1 MTPVASDLTAGDPPV
16 VVPGFGPGRS
26 TLPGVDTGYI
36 HRSIAQ
42 ACDAARPAVSGIVT
56 EVRGLSV
63 TVQGINARVGDVIHI
78 AGGNTGMG
86 GAAGIGAGGIRSA
99 GMGTAGLGTG
109 SGLSSGA
116 GAHAGNGGAVDG
128 GRESGTVPAEVVAV
142 HEQSAICLPLGAVD
156 GIGSGD
162 RAFAGSGPMTIAVG
176 DELLGRV
183 LDGLGRPLG
192 GEPLPAGLERV
203 SVDHTPPDA
212 LTRARVNTPLP
223 LGVRAIDTLTPIG
236 RGQRMGIFAGSG
248 VGKSSLLSMITRG
261 TEADITVLAL
271 VGERGRE
278 VREFLED
285 DLGEEGLRR
294 AVVVVATSDQP
305 PMVRLRAAFVATRIA
320 EYFRDAGKNVLLLMD
335 SVTRMATAQREIG
348 LSAGEPPTTRGY
360 PPSVFALLPRLL
372 ERAGSSDVGS
382 VTGLYTVLVE
392 GGDHDEPVADAARSI
407 LDGHIVLD
415 RKLANSGHFP
425 SIDVLASVSRVS
437 TAVTSPEQRH
447 AATRLRGLMDAHA
460 DVKDLV
466 EIGAYVSGTN
476 ARADLALGLWPQI
489 EGFLRQPKDDVIPA
503 AQSWEE
509 LADLMQA
516 ADDPASE
523 PAGEGSQDGGA
534 Q

>member
-1 MTPVASDLTAGDPPV
+1 MTSSTETSPVVTCSATPFAALQALSDPTPT
-16 VVPGFGPGRS
+16 VVPGFGGGSAGLRIARS
-26 TLPGVDTGYI
+26 V
-36 HRSIAQ
+36 Q
-42 ACDAARPAVSGIVT
+42 AAVKAARPEVSGTVT
-56 EVRGLSV
+56 EVRGLSI
-63 TVQGINARVGDVIHI
+63 TVQGLAARVGDVIR
-78 AGGNTGMG
+78 
-86 GAAGIGAGGIRSA
+86 IGSENPI
-99 GMGTAGLGTG
+99 
-109 SGLSSGA
+109 
-116 GAHAGNGGAVDG
+116 
-128 GRESGTVPAEVVAV
+128 PAEVVAV
-142 HEQSAICLPLGAVD
+142 QAQSVICLPLGQVS

-162 RAFAGSGPMTIAVG
+162 RAVAAGGPMTVAVG
-176 DELLGRV
+176 EQLLGRV
-183 LDGLGRPLG
+183 LDGLGRPMDG
-192 GEPLPAGLERV
+192 SALPVGLERV
-203 SVDHTPPDA
+203 SIDQTPPDA
-212 LTRARVNTPLP
+212 LTRARVDTPLP

-294 AVVVVATSDQP
+294 SVVVVATSDQP

-320 EYFRDAGKNVLLLMD
+320 EYFRETGKNVLLLMD
-335 SVTRMATAQREIG
+335 SVTRVATAQREIG

-372 ERAGSSDVGS
+372 ERAGSSAVGS

-425 SIDVLASVSRVS
+425 SIDVLSSVSRVS
-437 TAVTSPEQRH
+437 TAVTTSAQRER
-447 AATRLRGLMDAHA
+447 ATALRSLLDAHA

-476 ARADLALGLWPQI
+476 ARADQALAQWPAI
-489 EGFLRQPKDDVIPA
+489 EQFLQQPKDSVVPA
-503 AQSWEE
+503 DQAWAE
-509 LADLMQA
+509 LDQLIGG
-516 ADDPASE
+516 DS
-523 PAGEGSQDGGA
+523 AGDSNPDGGNPGDGLPNA
-534 Q
+534 GASNAGASNGGASSGGHPSNSTPSAARSAPPVTMIGSR